1 MSWLEVPVPLLAAL
15 AERLPRLQ
23 AEDSMRR
30 ATENA
35 YGAGTMRDDDR
46 KALWRSWRD
55 EAGYT
60 ECLSTPQELLGL
72 AAALRVPVER
82 AAPNG
87 SPSTE
92 EASGDR

>member
-15 AERLPRLQ
+15 AERLPRFMS
-23 AEDSMRR
+23 EESMRR

-55 EAGYT
+55 EAGYA
-60 ECLSTPQELLGL
+60 ERLSTPQELLGL
-72 AAALRVPVER
+72 AAVLRVPVER
-82 AAPNG
+82 TQAGAAAE
-87 SPSTE
+87 TE
-92 EASGDR
+92 ELQRVR